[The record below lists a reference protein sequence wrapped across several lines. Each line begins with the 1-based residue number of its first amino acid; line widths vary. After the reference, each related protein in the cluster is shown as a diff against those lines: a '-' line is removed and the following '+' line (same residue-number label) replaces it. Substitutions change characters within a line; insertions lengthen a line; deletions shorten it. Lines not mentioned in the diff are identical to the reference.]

1 MKHVRT
7 AAIITH
13 QNKILLHS
21 NQEEDYWTLPGG
33 AVEKNQQKKD

>member
-21 NQEEDYWTLPGG
+21 N
-33 AVEKNQQKKD
+33 